1 MGRSYA
7 GILGPLAFALV
18 VARGAVAGWPL
29 EPTLLS
35 ASIAVFAFATVG
47 YLAGQTAEFLVNQ
60 SVRTQFQTAMAAWPN
75 QTQPGKQPEQAK
87 TQTKNN

>member
-18 VARGAVAGWPL
+18 VARGAISGWAL

-35 ASIAVFAFATVG
+35 ASVAVFLFAAIG
-47 YLAGQTAEFLVNQ
+47 YITGQIAEFLVNQ
-60 SVRTQFQTAMAAWPN
+60 SVRTQFQTAITDWE
-75 QTQPGKQPEQAK
+75 TKQQKQAK
-87 TQTKNN
+87 TQPKTT

>member
-18 VARGAVAGWPL
+18 VARGAISGWPL

-35 ASIAVFAFATVG
+35 ASVAVFLFAG
-47 YLAGQTAEFLVNQ
+47 IGNLAGQIAEFLVNQ
-60 SVRTQFQTAMAAWPN
+60 SVRTQFQTAMAAWEM
-75 QTQPGKQPEQAK
+75 KQQEQAK
-87 TQTKNN
+87 LQTKTN

>member
-35 ASIAVFAFATVG
+35 ASVAVFFFAAIG

-60 SVRTQFQTAMAAWPN
+60 SVRAQFQSAMAAWETR
-75 QTQPGKQPEQAK
+75 QQDQAK
-87 TQTKNN
+87 TQPKTTQ